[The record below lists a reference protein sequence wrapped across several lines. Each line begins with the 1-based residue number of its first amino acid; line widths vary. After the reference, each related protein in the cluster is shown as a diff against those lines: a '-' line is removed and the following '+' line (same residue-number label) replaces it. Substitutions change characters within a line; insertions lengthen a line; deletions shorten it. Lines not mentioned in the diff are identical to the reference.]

1 MQERSTGVLTF
12 WRGIGIVVTM
22 GALELLAEGVLALF
36 LSPAAA
42 QWAAQVLLAPAAL
55 VAAVWLVN
63 RESFSR
69 TEPLL
74 RWPRWQV
81 TVGALLTFVG
91 ANVLF
96 TEVHEFAASLP
107 QLEPVYEYLRGL
119 VEGLYHGFTWP
130 MMLSTVTAAGPYEE
144 TLFRGIL
151 LTGWSATMG
160 PRRAL
165 WASSLVFAIG
175 HPFPSQLVMAL
186 VLGLGLGYLLL
197 RTGSLYLVALLH
209 AFYNFLAVVIL
220 NLSGIV
226 PVTDGPWTWTTIPLW
241 FDLLGVLLLVV
252 GGLMLKRYLLE
263 GDDASHTLGKEGQ
276 VKDLTV

>member
-55 VAAVWLVN
+55 VTAVWLVN

-69 TEPLL
+69 AEPLL

-81 TVGALLTFVG
+81 IVGALLTFMG
-91 ANVLF
+91 ANVF
-96 TEVHEFAASLP
+96 FNEVHELVGSLP
-107 QLEPVYEYLRGL
+107 QLEPVYQYFQSIFEDLFY
-119 VEGLYHGFTWP
+119 GFTGP
-130 MMLSTVTAAGPYEE
+130 MMLSTVTAAGLYEE
-144 TLFRGIL
+144 ALYRGVL

-160 PRRAL
+160 SRKAL

-186 VLGLGLGYLLL
+186 VVGLGLGYLLL

-209 AFYNFLAVVIL
+209 ASYNFLAGALGMSGVV
-220 NLSGIV
+220 S
-226 PVTDGPWTWTTIPLW
+226 VTDGRWTWNTIPLW
-241 FDLLGVLLLVV
+241 LDLLGVLLLVI
-252 GGLMLKRYLLE
+252 GGLMLKRYLLD
-263 GDDASHTLGKEGQ
+263 GDHVSHTPVKEGQ
-276 VKDLTV
+276 VKDLIG

>member
-55 VAAVWLVN
+55 VTAVWLVN

-69 TEPLL
+69 AEPLL

-186 VLGLGLGYLLL
+186 VVGLGLGYLLL

-209 AFYNFLAVVIL
+209 ASYNFLAGALGMSGVV
-220 NLSGIV
+220 S
-226 PVTDGPWTWTTIPLW
+226 VTDGRWTWNTIPLW
-241 FDLLGVLLLVV
+241 LDLLGVLLLVI
-252 GGLMLKRYLLE
+252 GGLMLKRYLLD
-263 GDDASHTLGKEGQ
+263 GDHVSHTPVKEGQ
-276 VKDLTV
+276 VKDLIG